1 MFNQI
6 NLKSITRLG
15 SDSSGRVPAYQVHG
29 PVLQKK
35 PQYSKKKKKKRK
47 ERKNEWKKEN
57 EKLKNKQKKSYGSF
71 FGLRL

>member
-35 PQYSKKKKKKRK
+35 PQYSKKKKKKERKK
-47 ERKNEWKKEN
+47 ERMNGRKKM
-57 EKLKNKQKKSYGSF
+57 KS
-71 FGLRL
+71 